1 MDGWILGGGD
11 IAPARRPRFGLIVLP
26 GRKIGKGEEEM
37 KLGGDVSEVHERK
50 KKGKGDQRFGPNLPL
65 DEANFKIAEAGYL

>member
-11 IAPARRPRFGLIVLP
+11 RAPARGSQHGLIGLIVLP

-37 KLGGDVSEVHERK
+37 
-50 KKGKGDQRFGPNLPL
+50 NL
-65 DEANFKIAEAGYL
+65 EGFRGS